1 MYDNKIPIGLY
12 TKQNGKMVLTKEIY
26 CDWSME
32 SVFSIFYAIASNDE
46 EISGTNFKSIFNDYW
61 SKNVTD
67 SKYKIGYSIKYSLDN
82 GEVVD
87 ENIMTPTEAEGQF
100 SKLQFYLY
108 DDVTD
113 MGNRPYYHMR
123 EYEMTENTMITS
135 VKICGD
141 KETPEINGPIEL
153 TVFTYN
159 GDEDFSTENGKYLG
173 NSKFTTKIYRER
185 YK

>member
-141 KETPEINGPIEL
+141 KETPEINGPNEL

-159 GDEDFSTENGKYLG
+159 GDEDFNTEDGKYLG
-173 NSKFTTKIYRER
+173 NSKFTTKIYREK